1 MNSAGYMFESVG
13 NGTECSGWGERSMVI
28 FAKV

>member
-1 MNSAGYMFESVG
+1 MDSAGYMFESVG
-13 NGTECSGWGERSMVI
+13 NGTECSSWGERLVVI